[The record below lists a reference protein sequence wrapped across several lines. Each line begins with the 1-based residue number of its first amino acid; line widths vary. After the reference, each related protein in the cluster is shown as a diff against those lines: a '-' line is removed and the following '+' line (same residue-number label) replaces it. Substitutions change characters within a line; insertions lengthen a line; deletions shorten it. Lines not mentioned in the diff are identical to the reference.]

1 MEQGL
6 LLLGSQNSSHQLF
19 WNSSGKTVIAGK
31 VAVEFFFSFIMRFSG
46 ESFHIHIQKEPQKR
60 YVLITDFIQVPNQ
73 KASFLKCMLIVS

>member
-1 MEQGL
+1 MAKQSL
-6 LLLGSQNSSHQLF
+6 L
-19 WNSSGKTVIAGK
+19 GK
-31 VAVEFFFSFIMRFSG
+31 VAMEFFFSFIMRFSG